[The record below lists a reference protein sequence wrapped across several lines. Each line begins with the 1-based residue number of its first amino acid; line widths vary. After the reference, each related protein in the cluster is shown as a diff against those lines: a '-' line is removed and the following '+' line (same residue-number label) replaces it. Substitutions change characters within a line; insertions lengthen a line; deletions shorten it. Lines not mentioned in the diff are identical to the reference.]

1 VTVKIIASFTKPGAI
16 FLDADSAQSDRKSL
30 FSDDLKTR
38 MSTAYRIL
46 KESGIVLSGP
56 DVFWNQETATLTI
69 IRVITNYDDY
79 KTLYSQVIG
88 TVHREISQAS
98 DSAGWRQIGHD
109 VVNVE

>member
-1 VTVKIIASFTKPGAI
+1 MTVKIIASFTKPGAI

-79 KTLYSQVIG
+79 KTLCSQVIG
-88 TVHREISQAS
+88 TVYSEISQAS
-98 DSAGWRQIGHD
+98 DSAGWRKIGHD
-109 VVNVE
+109 VVTVE